1 LDQNSEYN
9 GFIVYRDEDRQDLM
23 NQRARNSHQEDLGT
37 RMEEI
42 RKIADIL
49 ADVKRNK
56 FPDIDKFTQKDVD
69 EIYKLAK
76 KNKGYGEYFSI
87 KFGDY
92 IYNFLQT
99 WKPGQCYDDMI
110 AQVEKYKYSAEKL
123 EFIERFELS

>member
-1 LDQNSEYN
+1 
-9 GFIVYRDEDRQDLM
+9 M

-92 IYNFLQT
+92 IYNFY
-99 WKPGQCYDDMI
+99 KHGNPVSVMMI
-110 AQVEKYKYSAEKL
+110 
-123 EFIERFELS
+123 